1 MRISHELAYMTVPL
15 RSGLPNQSAELL
27 LIARDVATELL
38 FHTTHG
44 GNWIL
49 ECILP
54 GFQALGVWP
63 LRRHGGNGKW
73 DTGVKWTA
81 GREEDNNSKVTVIV
95 GA

>member
-1 MRISHELAYMTVPL
+1 MRISHALGNPIAAL
-15 RSGLPNQSAELL
+15 RSGLPNQSAKLL

-38 FHTTHG
+38 FHTTYG

-49 ECILP
+49 KCILP

-73 DTGVKWTA
+73 DTGV
-81 GREEDNNSKVTVIV
+81 
-95 GA
+95 